1 VDIFEHFSRY
11 CTPLGIW
18 QAEIERFSS
27 PPEKTHTWPH
37 ESLEVLAKANI
48 LAGLISHSN
57 GGLGWTG
64 EQQLAVYFQLAKAC
78 LTTAFVLTQWHAAIR
93 RLESHASA
101 QHWAAWGDSFATG
114 RTWTTVGISHLTTS
128 RQHVQKPPLLATPI
142 ATGYRL
148 NGYSPWVTGASHSQ
162 LLVIAA
168 PTVNGQQIL
177 GLVKT
182 DQPGVRCGTGQAL
195 LALSGSC
202 TDRVDFDNVDVDF
215 HDVIAGPCEQVLKLG
230 SSGPGGLHT
239 SILALGLAG
248 RAIDYLLEQGEMRAD
263 FAMAAHELHSELRNQ
278 LVALV
283 DLEKGAAE
291 ISLDQ
296 IRQQANS
303 LVLRSTQAA
312 LAAAKGAGFVD
323 GHPVGRWCREA
334 LFFLVWSCPQSVVRA
349 QLCELAGLA

>member
-1 VDIFEHFSRY
+1 VDIFEHFSSY
-11 CTPLGIW
+11 CIPLGTW

-27 PPEKTHTWPH
+27 PLEKSHHWPR
-37 ESLEVLAKANI
+37 ESLQVLAKAQI
-48 LAGLISHSN
+48 LAGLISRPN

-64 EQQLAVYFQLAKAC
+64 EQQLAVYFHLSKAC

-93 RLESHASA
+93 RLESHASTE
-101 QHWAAWGDSFATG
+101 HWTAWDDSLRSG
-114 RTWTTVGISHLTTS
+114 RIWTTVGISHLTTS
-128 RQHVQKPPLLATPI
+128 RQHLQSPPLLATPT

-148 NGYSPWVTGASHSQ
+148 NGYSPWVTGAAYSQ
-162 LLVIAA
+162 FLVIAA
-168 PTVNGQQIL
+168 STSDGQQIL
-177 GLVKT
+177 GIVRT
-182 DQPGVRCGTGQAL
+182 NQPGIRCGTGQAL

-202 TDRVDFDNVDVDF
+202 TDQVDFDNVDIDSQ
-215 HDVIAGPCEQVLKLG
+215 DVIAGPCEQVLKLG

-248 RAIDYLLEQGEMRAD
+248 RAIDYLIEQGEKRTD
-263 FAMAAHELHSELRNQ
+263 FSMPAHELQSELRKQ
-278 LVALV
+278 LMTLIEF
-283 DLEKGAAE
+283 EKGATD
-291 ISLDQ
+291 ISLDL
-296 IRQQANS
+296 IRHHANS

-349 QLCELAGLA
+349 QLCELAGLN